1 MFVTLGQ
8 QLERILESSNSLSD
22 LSLYGIDTA
31 LTENLSNGLKSAK
44 SLKTVRILMIDHDLE
59 TFVGNDCSYLAK
71 LLKGIESSRSLLNM
85 CVYEFPA
92 ICRHSTNSDWYL
104 ALSTDINSQFYS
116 PREFPLLPIGSYVQ
130 YLISALTSI
139 YAIMLQNLFYYP
151 AQI

>member
-59 TFVGNDCSYLAK
+59 TFVGND
-71 LLKGIESSRSLLNM
+71 
-85 CVYEFPA
+85 V
-92 ICRHSTNSDWYL
+92 
-104 ALSTDINSQFYS
+104 
-116 PREFPLLPIGSYVQ
+116 
-130 YLISALTSI
+130 LT
-139 YAIMLQNLFYYP
+139 
-151 AQI
+151 